1 VTDGRHAATAA
12 LLANYMA
19 GSFVTTGDGYGG
31 TLATDDQPQQT
42 LLTRHKR
49 DDVG

>member
-1 VTDGRHAATAA
+1 
-12 LLANYMA
+12 MA
-19 GSFVTTGDGYGG
+19 GSFVTTGDGHGG
-31 TLATDDQPQQT
+31 TLATDQPQQT